1 MRIAFLGAGAWGTAL
16 AQHVASSSSLSS
28 SPQPTSARSSSPARP
43 ARGPA
48 IDVRLWARDP
58 ALLAAIDADR
68 VNTRYLPDVPL
79 DPAIRTE
86 AGLAS
91 LAAWTRGHAESLCVI
106 ATSLAGLRPTLRA
119 WLDAQPAG
127 ADAPPLA
134 PLIWLC
140 KGIEADTGLLPHQ
153 VVDDVL
159 AQAGRD
165 VGSSVPR
172 GPLFGP
178 SFAQEVARGLPAAL
192 TVAARRPGLDRRVQ
206 HAFHHGALRIYAT
219 DDVLGVE
226 LGGALKN
233 VMAIATG
240 ICDGLQLGHNARAAL
255 ITRGLAE
262 ISRLGAA
269 LGARA
274 ETFMGLTG
282 LGDLV
287 LTCTGDLS
295 RNRRVGLLL
304 AAGQSL
310 EQVLAGLGHVAE
322 GVACVRAAQRLGR
335 AHGVDTPIVDAVAAV
350 LAGRISPSDVVRR
363 LLSRQ
368 PRRESE

>member
-16 AQHVASSSSLSS
+16 AQHAAASSG
-28 SPQPTSARSSSPARP
+28 
-43 ARGPA
+43 GPA
-48 IDVRLWARDP
+48 TEVRLWARDP

-79 DPAIRTE
+79 DPAIRTD
-86 AGLAS
+86 ADLAR
-91 LAAWTRGHAESLCVI
+91 LAAWTRGRQDSLCVI

-119 WLDAQPAG
+119 WLAAQPADAG
-127 ADAPPLA
+127 AAPLA
-134 PLIWLC
+134 PLVWLC
-140 KGIEADTGLLPHQ
+140 KGIEADSGLLPHQ
-153 VVDDVL
+153 VVDDEL
-159 AQAGRD
+159 ARAGHGDRAP
-165 VGSSVPR
+165 SMPSAPAVPR

-192 TVAARRPGLDRRVQ
+192 TVATREPGLDRLVQ
-206 HAFHHGALRIYAT
+206 RAFHHGALRIYAT

-269 LGARA
+269 IGARP

-310 EQVLAGLGHVAE
+310 DQVLAGLGHVAE

-335 AHGVDTPIVDAVAAV
+335 DHDVDLPIVDAVAAV
-350 LAGRISPSDVVRR
+350 LAGRISPSGVVQR

-368 PRRESE
+368 PRRESD